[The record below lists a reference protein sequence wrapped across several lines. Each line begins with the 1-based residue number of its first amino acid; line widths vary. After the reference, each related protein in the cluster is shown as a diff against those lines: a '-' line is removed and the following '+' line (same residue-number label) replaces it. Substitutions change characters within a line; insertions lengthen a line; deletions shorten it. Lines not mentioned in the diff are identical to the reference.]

1 MALNRERNALENFV
15 YEIVY
20 PLHEIDSFKGEEIK
34 NHISSVIEEVGA
46 VIIDFS
52 KIAYLNSSG
61 LREMIQ
67 ILKLTREHKKKLI
80 LAQLSPDMKRV
91 FVHTNLDR
99 LFIFQDS
106 LQAAVDEAIKSD
118 NPDSSDKPE

>member
-1 MALNRERNALENFV
+1 VALNRERNTVGNIT

-34 NHISSVIEEVGA
+34 NHISMIIKEVDA

-61 LREMIQ
+61 LRELIQ
-67 ILKLTREHKKKLI
+67 ILKFTREYDRKLI
-80 LAQLSPDMKRV
+80 FAQLSQDMKRV
-91 FVHTNLDR
+91 FVHTNLDK
-99 LFIFQDS
+99 LFLFKDS
-106 LQAAVDEAIKSD
+106 LQEAID
-118 NPDSSDKPE
+118 ETVNAE

>member
-1 MALNRERNALENFV
+1 MALNRERNTHGDLI
-15 YEIVY
+15 YEIIY

-34 NHISSVIEEVGA
+34 NHIASVIEEVGA
-46 VIIDFS
+46 LIIDFS

-67 ILKLTREHKKKLI
+67 ILKLTREHGKKLI
-80 LAQLSPDMKRV
+80 LAQLSQDMKRV

-99 LFIFQDS
+99 LFTFEDT
-106 LQAAVDEAIKSD
+106 LQAAINKAADVEDAQ
-118 NPDSSDKPE
+118 

>member
-1 MALNRERNALENFV
+1 MALNRERNTFKNIT

-20 PLHEIDSFKGEEIK
+20 PLHEIDSFKGEEMK
-34 NHISSVIEEVGA
+34 NHISSVIEEVEA

-67 ILKLTREHKKKLI
+67 ILKLTREHKTKLI
-80 LAQLSPDMKRV
+80 LAQLSEDMKRV

-99 LFIFQDS
+99 LFIFHDNLQD
-106 LQAAVDEAIKSD
+106 AVSEAVK
-118 NPDSSDKPE
+118 PDDANLTEQ

>member
-1 MALNRERNALENFV
+1 MALNRERNTFKDV
-15 YEIVY
+15 TYEIVF
-20 PLHEIDSFKGEEIK
+20 PLHEIDSFKGEEMK
-34 NHISSVIEEVGA
+34 NHIHSVIEEVQA

-67 ILKLTREHKKKLI
+67 ILKLTREHKTKLI
-80 LAQLSPDMKRV
+80 LAQLSEDMKRV

-99 LFIFQDS
+99 LFIFHDS
-106 LQAAVDEAIKSD
+106 LQDAVSEAVK
-118 NPDSSDKPE
+118 PDDANLPEQ

>member
-1 MALNRERNALENFV
+1 MALNRERNTRGDLI
-15 YEIVY
+15 YEIIY

-34 NHISSVIEEVGA
+34 HHIQSVIEEVGA

-67 ILKLTREHKKKLI
+67 ILKLAREHQKKLI
-80 LAQLSPDMKRV
+80 LAQLSQDMKRV
-91 FVHTNLDR
+91 FVHTNLDK
-99 LFIFQDS
+99 LFIFEETLQD
-106 LQAAVDEAIKSD
+106 AVDKAVNDDGLEKS
-118 NPDSSDKPE
+118 

>member
-1 MALNRERNALENFV
+1 MALNRERNTFQDIT
-15 YEIVY
+15 YEIVF
-20 PLHEIDSFKGEEIK
+20 PLHEIDSFKGEEMK
-34 NHISSVIEEVGA
+34 NHIQSVIEEVQA

-67 ILKLTREHKKKLI
+67 ILKLTREHKTKLI
-80 LAQLSPDMKRV
+80 LAQLSEDMKRV

-99 LFIFQDS
+99 LFIFHDS
-106 LQAAVDEAIKSD
+106 LQDAVSEAVK
-118 NPDSSDKPE
+118 PDDANLPEQ

>member
-1 MALNRERNALENFV
+1 MALNRERNTLGKVV

-20 PLHEIDSFKGEEIK
+20 PLHEIDSFKGEEMK
-34 NHISSVIEEVGA
+34 NHISSIVEEVGA

-67 ILKLTREHKKKLI
+67 ILKLTREHKTKLI
-80 LAQLSPDMKRV
+80 LAQLSQDMKRV

-106 LQAAVDEAIKSD
+106 LQDAVAEAVKADSAADAKLSE
-118 NPDSSDKPE
+118 